1 MCVIW
6 YREILSKGIF
16 GRLVKDLKKQLRAI
30 IKERK
35 SGQNLQTF
43 LHAMIDLSITES
55 QVHFLASS
63 KVSLGSL
70 YTKVDTYID
79 DYVKHVIKEDI
90 KRKPDPITL
99 AKRVTEM
106 EKHIEAILPKVT
118 KMKVMNSCRRQVKN
132 YFEYY
137 LTQMFRNFIK
147 KSFASTSTTC
157 ESHKHKVKQHFG
169 GKRFESLIERVIE
182 KEAERQPI
190 SEEKIN

>member
-1 MCVIW
+1 M
-6 YREILSKGIF
+6 
-16 GRLVKDLKKQLRAI
+16 KDLKKQLRAI

-35 SGQNLQTF
+35 SGQNRQTF

-106 EKHIEAILPKVT
+106 EKHLEAILPKVT